1 MDIKVALRN
10 VFRNTRRTAFSLTVI
25 VLGVAIL
32 YFVLLFINEAL
43 SSTKKSLA
51 CESGAV
57 QIADARLF
65 DNTASGGD
73 VLIDP
78 ATLDRVVATVK
89 DDPDVIDVTWQ
100 LNFAGLIGDELGS
113 TLLIGRG
120 FIPCNCVNNY
130 ECIVI
135 DGELLAEDASGQI
148 ILGRALARKLDV
160 GLGDRINIATGTVSG
175 NFNAATVTVV
185 GLLTYSTE
193 TVEEQL
199 GLVPLPF
206 AQRLLRTDGVERIL
220 IGLENVDDAERYA
233 AEVQARL
240 EAAGIPLEARP
251 WQELTTTYESIRTFY
266 GAFSG
271 LATIAVFVL
280 VFFSVLEVLTMS
292 FLERTREVGA
302 IRAFGTTRGRV
313 FRSFLLEGIFLGAIG
328 GFTGLVIGTIIGL
341 VFNAI
346 GVTWTPPG
354 AAIPQPLHVQITA
367 VALLLPFFTAI
378 ASTFLS
384 TLYPA
389 AKNARL
395 RIVEALRSI

>member
-1 MDIKVALRN
+1 VDIKVAFRN
-10 VFRNTRRTAFSLTVI
+10 VFRNGRRTAFSLTVI

-32 YFVLLFINEAL
+32 YFLLLFINEAL
-43 SSTKKSLA
+43 ASTKKSLA

-65 DNTASGGD
+65 DNTASGAD

-78 ATLDRVVATVK
+78 ATLDRVVAMVK
-89 DDPDVIDVTWQ
+89 DDPGVIGVTWE

-135 DGELLAEDASGQI
+135 DGELSTDDASGQI
-148 ILGRALARKLDV
+148 VLGRALAAKLDV
-160 GLGDRINIATGTVSG
+160 ELGDRVNIATGTISG

-185 GLLTYSTE
+185 GLLTYSVE
-193 TVEEQL
+193 TVEKQL

-206 AQRLLRTDGVERIL
+206 AQRLLRTDGVERVL
-220 IGLENVDDAERYA
+220 IGLENVDDSTLYA

>member
-1 MDIKVALRN
+1 LDIKIALRN
-10 VFRNTRRTAFSLTVI
+10 VFRNRRRTAFSLTVI

-32 YFVLLFINEAL
+32 YFLLLFINEAL
-43 SSTKKSLA
+43 ASTKKSLA

-57 QIADARLF
+57 QIADERLF
-65 DNTASGGD
+65 ENTESGAE

-78 ATLDRVVATVK
+78 VTLDRVVGAVQ
-89 DDPDVIDVTWQ
+89 DDPGVIGMTWQ
-100 LNFAGLIGDELGS
+100 LNFAGLIGDELSS
-113 TLLIGRG
+113 TLIIGRG

-135 DGELLAEDASGQI
+135 DGELSSGDASREI
-148 ILGRALARKLDV
+148 VIGRALAAKLDV
-160 GLGDRINIATGTVSG
+160 ELGNRVNIATGTISG

-185 GLLTYSTE
+185 GLLTYSVE

-220 IGLENVDDAERYA
+220 IGLEDVDEATSYA
-233 AEVQARL
+233 ADVQARL
-240 EAAGIPLEARP
+240 DTEGIPLQARP
-251 WQELTTTYESIRTFY
+251 WQELTTTYDSISTFY

-271 LATIAVFVL
+271 LAIIAVFVL

-292 FLERTREVGA
+292 FLERTREVGT

-328 GFTGLVIGTIIGL
+328 GLAGMVIGTIIAL

-354 AAIPQPLHVQITA
+354 AAIPQPLRVQITA
-367 VALLLPFFTAI
+367 YALLLPFFTAI

-389 AKNARL
+389 TKNARL

>member
-1 MDIKVALRN
+1 VDIKVALRN
-10 VFRNTRRTAFSLTVI
+10 VFRNRRRTAFSLTVI

-78 ATLDRVVATVK
+78 VTLDRVVAMVK
-89 DDPDVIDVTWQ
+89 DDPGVIDVTWQ
-100 LNFAGLIGDELGS
+100 LGFAGLIGDERGS

-120 FIPCNCVNNY
+120 YLPCNCVNDY
-130 ECIVI
+130 ECLVI
-135 DGELLAEDASGQI
+135 DGEPLAEDASREI
-148 ILGRALARKLDV
+148 ILGQALAEKLDV
-160 GLGDRINIATGTVSG
+160 GPGDRVNIATGTVSG
-175 NFNAATVTVV
+175 NFNAASVTVV

-193 TVEEQL
+193 TIEAQL

-220 IGLENVDDAERYA
+220 IGMDNLDEAEDYA
-233 AEVQARL
+233 ASIRQRL
-240 EAAGIPLEARP
+240 DAAGIPLDARA
-251 WQELTTTYESIRTFY
+251 WLKLTTAYESIRTFY

-271 LATIAVFVL
+271 LAVIAVFVL

-292 FLERTREVGA
+292 FLERTREVGT

-313 FRSFLLEGIFLGAIG
+313 FRSFLLEGVFLGVIG
-328 GFTGLVIGTIIGL
+328 GLSGLAIGTIIAL
-341 VFNAI
+341 VFNAV

-354 AAIPQPLHVQITA
+354 AAIPQPLRVQITA
-367 VALLLPFFTAI
+367 VAVLLPFFTAV

>member
-1 MDIKVALRN
+1 VDTKVALRN
-10 VFRNTRRTAFSLTVI
+10 VFRNKRRTAFSLTVI

-78 ATLDRVVATVK
+78 AALDRVVAMVR
-89 DDPDVIDVTWQ
+89 DDPGVIDVVWQ
-100 LNFAGLIGDELGS
+100 LNFAGLIGDERGS

-120 FIPCNCVNNY
+120 YIPCNCVNNY
-130 ECIVI
+130 ECLVI
-135 DGELLAEDASGQI
+135 DGEPLAEDASRQI
-148 ILGRALARKLDV
+148 ILGRALARKLNV
-160 GLGDRINIATGTVSG
+160 NPGDRINIATGTVSG

-185 GLLTYSTE
+185 GLLTYSTQA
-193 TVEEQL
+193 VEEQL

-233 AEVQARL
+233 DEVQARL

-251 WQELTTTYESIRTFY
+251 WQALTTAYESIRTFY

-292 FLERTREVGA
+292 FLERTREVGT

-328 GFTGLVIGTIIGL
+328 GIAGLLIGTIIAL
-341 VFNAI
+341 VFNAVGI
-346 GVTWTPPG
+346 TWTPPG
-354 AAIPQPLHVQITA
+354 AAVPQLLRVQITA

-378 ASTFLS
+378 ASTFFS

-395 RIVEALRSI
+395 RIVEALHSI

>member
-1 MDIKVALRN
+1 MEIKVALRN
-10 VFRNTRRTAFSLTVI
+10 VFRNRRRTAFSLTVI

-57 QIADARLF
+57 QIADARLL

-78 ATLDRVVATVK
+78 ATLDRVVAMVK
-89 DDPDVIDVTWQ
+89 DDPGVIDVTWQ
-100 LNFAGLIGDELGS
+100 LDFAGLIGDERGS

-120 FIPCNCVNNY
+120 YLPCNCVNSY
-130 ECIVI
+130 ECLVI
-135 DGELLAEDASGQI
+135 DGEPLAEDASREITLGQ
-148 ILGRALARKLDV
+148 ALARKLDV
-160 GLGDRINIATGTVSG
+160 GPGDRINIATGTVSG

-185 GLLTYSTE
+185 GLLAYSTE
-193 TVEEQL
+193 TVEAQL

-220 IGLENVDDAERYA
+220 IGMENLDKAEDYA
-233 AEVQARL
+233 ASINRRL
-240 EAAGIPLEARP
+240 DAAGIPLEARP
-251 WQELTTTYESIRTFY
+251 WLKLTTTYESIRTFY

-271 LATIAVFVL
+271 LATVAVFVL

-292 FLERTREVGA
+292 FLERTREVGT

-328 GFTGLVIGTIIGL
+328 GLAGLAIGTIVGL
-341 VFNAI
+341 GFNAA
-346 GVTWTPPG
+346 GVTWTPPVDDVSQMAQCAIELLSDG
-354 AAIPQPLHVQITA
+354 AGQEAFARAARNAKYEAIYERT
-367 VALLLPFFTAI
+367 
-378 ASTFLS
+378 LS
-384 TLYPA
+384 G
-389 AKNARL
+389 
-395 RIVEALRSI
+395 